1 MNFKDRWAAQKVYLT
16 LDSSDYYKVIYMFG
30 RWVESRWKKKL
41 GTPFVHL
48 VFGARQTGKSTL
60 LRKLL
65 PDAAIWL
72 DFSRP
77 AERVEYL
84 RNPDLLVQRCRAL
97 PKSRRSAVVVVD
109 EAQNVPEIF
118 DAVQH
123 LYDSDKRRWRFV
135 LCGSSDRKLRVTG
148 ANLLPGRSLLHHLYP
163 LLLAE
168 RPAPQA
174 RKTRT
179 ESSSPLPMPFS
190 GKTEEPWFPA
200 ADLLER
206 LTFGELP
213 VIATAARAQRA
224 GLLLAYTTVYLEEE
238 LRREALVK
246 NWPAFARF
254 LQLAAAD
261 AGRIINYARI
271 SRDAGVSLPT
281 VKSYYQLLEDM
292 FIGFRVTAFSG
303 SPRKSLLSTERF
315 FFFDVGVRNA
325 AAELPLSTAAARA
338 NPGPLFEQWVGIELW
353 KRLQYLGGGKLHYLR
368 TKAGAEVDFII
379 ARGGRL
385 VPIEVKWTERPSVG
399 DARQLTAFLN
409 EHPKRARHGYVVC
422 RCAAPLALT
431 DRVTAL
437 PWAGL

>member
-1 MNFKDRWAAQKVYLT
+1 
-16 LDSSDYYKVIYMFG
+16 MFG
-30 RWVESRWKKKL
+30 RWIAPVWKRKF
-41 GTPFVHL
+41 GAPYVHL

-65 PDAAIWL
+65 AHAAVWL

-97 PKSRRSAVVVVD
+97 PASRRPATVVVD
-109 EAQNVPEIF
+109 EAQNVPAIF

-135 LCGSSDRKLRVTG
+135 LCGSSARKLRVTG
-148 ANLLPGRSLLHHLYP
+148 ANLLPGRSFLHHLYP

-168 RPAPQA
+168 RPPAQA
-174 RKTRT
+174 EEARAKVP
-179 ESSSPLPMPFS
+179 SPLPMPV
-190 GKTEEPWFPA
+190 GRTRDEPWFPGT
-200 ADLLER
+200 DLFER

-213 VIATAARAQRA
+213 GVATAARDQRA
-224 GLLLAYTTVYLEEE
+224 DLLRAYTVVYLEEE

-254 LQLAAAD
+254 LQLAAAESGQMINC
-261 AGRIINYARI
+261 AGI
-271 SRDAGVSLPT
+271 SREAGVSLPT
-281 VKSYYQLLEDM
+281 VKTYYQLLEDM

-315 FFFDVGVRNA
+315 CFFDVGVRNA
-325 AAELPLSTAAARA
+325 AAELPLETAAIRA
-338 NPGPLFEQWVGIELW
+338 NPGPVFEQWVGIELW
-353 KRLQYLGGGKLHYLR
+353 KRLHYLGAGKLHYLR

-379 ARGGRL
+379 ARGGTL
-385 VPIEVKWTERPSVG
+385 IPIEVKWTEHPTPG
-399 DARQLTAFLN
+399 DARHLLRFLD
-409 EHPKRARHGYVVC
+409 EHPTRARHGYVIC

-437 PWAGL
+437 PWSHL